1 MFTFKKV
8 TGFLRKNSKKQIN
21 TAYSTGTF
29 PFELI
34 FGPEKGPFVDGVHS
48 ISVGV
53 RSDRHL
59 LECTPV
65 ASYGILAQP
74 FR

>member
-34 FGPEKGPFVDGVHS
+34 FGPDKGQKKFVDGVHS
-48 ISVGV
+48 I
-53 RSDRHL
+53 
-59 LECTPV
+59 
-65 ASYGILAQP
+65 
-74 FR
+74 